1 MRSTVQVRPFF
12 FDPRVNP
19 RGQLGC
25 VKVTFP
31 PHAIAH
37 LTRCH
42 ILSPLRTTES
52 APLNYSDRPRRKVV
66 PPVLRL
72 SCQAQFPSEVIMP
85 KGSGSRIALLFVFCA
100 AFLVGGFKTHAL
112 KASALPPI
120 IAQNRTQNAPEVR
133 TFTGKVL
140 SQNGERFILRDEAND
155 VWYHLDDQ
163 QQARKFAGR
172 NVLVTGVLDGRT
184 DMIQVR
190 EITEVKA

>member
-1 MRSTVQVRPFF
+1 
-12 FDPRVNP
+12 
-19 RGQLGC
+19 
-25 VKVTFP
+25 
-31 PHAIAH
+31 
-37 LTRCH
+37 
-42 ILSPLRTTES
+42 
-52 APLNYSDRPRRKVV
+52 
-66 PPVLRL
+66 
-72 SCQAQFPSEVIMP
+72 MP

-100 AFLVGGFKTHAL
+100 AFLVGGLKTHAL

-120 IAQNRTQNAPEVR
+120 VAQNQAQSAPEVR

-163 QQARKFAGR
+163 QQARKFAGK

-184 DMIQVR
+184 DMIEVR

>member
-1 MRSTVQVRPFF
+1 
-12 FDPRVNP
+12 
-19 RGQLGC
+19 
-25 VKVTFP
+25 
-31 PHAIAH
+31 
-37 LTRCH
+37 
-42 ILSPLRTTES
+42 
-52 APLNYSDRPRRKVV
+52 
-66 PPVLRL
+66 
-72 SCQAQFPSEVIMP
+72 MP

-163 QQARKFAGR
+163 QQARKFTGK

>member
-1 MRSTVQVRPFF
+1 MT
-12 FDPRVNP
+12 
-19 RGQLGC
+19 
-25 VKVTFP
+25 
-31 PHAIAH
+31 
-37 LTRCH
+37 
-42 ILSPLRTTES
+42 
-52 APLNYSDRPRRKVV
+52 
-66 PPVLRL
+66 
-72 SCQAQFPSEVIMP
+72 
-85 KGSGSRIALLFVFCA
+85 KGSGLRIALLFVFCA
-100 AFLVGGFKTHAL
+100 PFLVGGIKTHTI

-120 IAQNRTQNAPEVR
+120 VAQNQTQNAPEVR

-163 QQARKFAGR
+163 QQAGKFAGK